1 MRKKIAHASL
11 CCGILLASVPNA
23 AGALPLSGV
32 SHGHEV
38 AVVDH
43 RLLQNVHGW
52 RRAWGWGAPYNY
64 GYGYRY
70 YRPYAYYRR
79 HYYGYYAPYYRVP
92 YYPVYFYYPPYYP
105 YY

>member
-1 MRKKIAHASL
+1 MKMKIALASL
-11 CCGILLASVPNA
+11 VMAASIPNSA
-23 AGALPLSGV
+23 VALPLSGV
-32 SHGHEV
+32 SRGDEAAV
-38 AVVDH
+38 ADH

-70 YRPYAYYRR
+70 YRPYAYYRP
-79 HYYGYYAPYYRVP
+79 YYGYYAPYYRVP